1 MIGGIIEYLASTKE
15 LLWLR
20 RIPRELLRRSKRV
33 MISFNYEEVGE
44 IFNLMDACRKEVD
57 MQLNYLDAYQLF
69 VAVRSVKKIKGDIAE
84 VGTYRG
90 GSAKLICEAKED
102 KPLHLFDTFGGM
114 PEINEEV
121 DLPIVNGAIHRAI
134 EGGGFNVSLEQ
145 VKNYLKE
152 YKDVYFYKGLF
163 PITAEPVKG
172 KSFSF
177 VHLDVDIYKSTMDC
191 LNFFYPRMSKGGI
204 ILVHDYRTLPGVTRA
219 VNEFFIDQIEP
230 IIESSSR
237 AQCLVIKL

>member
-1 MIGGIIEYLASTKE
+1 MMIGGIIEYLASTKE

-134 EGGGFNVSLEQ
+134 EGGG
-145 VKNYLKE
+145 
-152 YKDVYFYKGLF
+152 
-163 PITAEPVKG
+163 I
-172 KSFSF
+172 
-177 VHLDVDIYKSTMDC
+177 
-191 LNFFYPRMSKGGI
+191 
-204 ILVHDYRTLPGVTRA
+204 
-219 VNEFFIDQIEP
+219 
-230 IIESSSR
+230 
-237 AQCLVIKL
+237 